1 MNKSKISKQ
10 LINVVFSAALM
21 LPLVSI
27 TEVALFK
34 SQEAY
39 AQAKRVKVLSIRQ
52 KHIKNFEK
60 AQEAMDAGNS
70 SEVFR
75 IIAKIEKDPE
85 LNNLE
90 RAYIRNFRGG
100 IYFTQ
105 DNLSAAAKEFKG
117 IVDNSEGV
125 SAAFVNQMHYIL
137 SQVYF
142 SQGNYRGAIKNAEIY
157 IKTLEKPGADLYILI
172 GQAYFKLNQYDTS
185 LANVQKGIDIYRQ
198 EGKQPKEG
206 WLNLLASIYRTKKQY
221 SKMVPILKQLIAFYP
236 KKSYM
241 LSLGG
246 IYNELNQRESMTSI
260 YQSMH
265 DAGLLTS
272 ESELVTLATLQMS
285 MDNPYKASVIMEEGI
300 KNGVVPKNE
309 RNYGTYSQA
318 LYLARDYEK
327 AIDPLSKAASLSSNG
342 KKYQELGQSY
352 ISLNRWSEGEAAFTK
367 AINKGGLSNA
377 GQAFINLGLA
387 QFNQKKY
394 SAAKSTFNKALKYP
408 KLRKAASNWIK
419 YVDNELLRLKAL
431 EEEVIINT
439 DVEAEER

>member
-125 SAAFVNQMHYIL
+125 SAAFVNQMH
-137 SQVYF
+137 
-142 SQGNYRGAIKNAEIY
+142 
-157 IKTLEKPGADLYILI
+157 
-172 GQAYFKLNQYDTS
+172 
-185 LANVQKGIDIYRQ
+185 
-198 EGKQPKEG
+198 
-206 WLNLLASIYRTKKQY
+206 
-221 SKMVPILKQLIAFYP
+221 
-236 KKSYM
+236 
-241 LSLGG
+241 
-246 IYNELNQRESMTSI
+246 
-260 YQSMH
+260 
-265 DAGLLTS
+265 
-272 ESELVTLATLQMS
+272 
-285 MDNPYKASVIMEEGI
+285 
-300 KNGVVPKNE
+300 
-309 RNYGTYSQA
+309 
-318 LYLARDYEK
+318 
-327 AIDPLSKAASLSSNG
+327 
-342 KKYQELGQSY
+342 
-352 ISLNRWSEGEAAFTK
+352 
-367 AINKGGLSNA
+367 
-377 GQAFINLGLA
+377 
-387 QFNQKKY
+387 
-394 SAAKSTFNKALKYP
+394 
-408 KLRKAASNWIK
+408 
-419 YVDNELLRLKAL
+419 
-431 EEEVIINT
+431 
-439 DVEAEER
+439 